1 MPSYAQDGS
10 DTGWEFSIVPYGWF
24 IGITGDVTTEG
35 EKTDVDMSFSDIL
48 DNLDIAGQMQIEAR
62 KGRWGIFLQPN
73 YLKVSDDG
81 KTQGIKTDITIQTL
95 FTELGGFYR
104 ARKWNIEGN
113 SNRPVILDLLV
124 GGRYWD
130 MKTEIELRDPVS
142 GMRIDE
148 TERDDFVDP
157 FIGFRLGVS
166 LTNSLMLNL
175 RWDMGGFDITSESSN
190 FTWNALAVLG
200 YEVSKVTTLYAG
212 YRGLG
217 LDHNNADITIYGPL
231 VGAGFRF

>member
-1 MPSYAQDGS
+1 
-10 DTGWEFSIVPYGWF
+10 
-24 IGITGDVTTEG
+24 
-35 EKTDVDMSFSDIL
+35 
-48 DNLDIAGQMQIEAR
+48 
-62 KGRWGIFLQPN
+62 
-73 YLKVSDDG
+73 
-81 KTQGIKTDITIQTL
+81 L

-130 MKTEIELRDPVS
+130 MKTEIELRDTVS

-166 LTNSLMLNL
+166 LADSFILNL

-200 YEVSKVTTLYAG
+200 YEVSNVTTLCAG

-217 LDHNNADITIYGPL
+217 LDHNNADLTIYGPL
-231 VGAGFRF
+231 LGVGFRF